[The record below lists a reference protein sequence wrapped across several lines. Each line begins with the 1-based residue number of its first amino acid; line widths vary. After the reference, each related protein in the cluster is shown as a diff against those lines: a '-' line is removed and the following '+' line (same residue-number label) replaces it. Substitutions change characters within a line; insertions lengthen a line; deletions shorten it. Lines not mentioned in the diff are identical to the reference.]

1 MKYGIYN
8 AYWTH
13 EWSADY
19 ESSLDA
25 AKAASVFAANG
36 DLDEAGFYSG
46 AWANTPIPVILV
58 GTTSGTGS
66 EMTRVAVLT
75 DSRGR
80 KHSIK
85 HDLLSPALSFG
96 DSRGK
101 EIGMP
106 MDKLRRVV
114 IGTAIFTVAPALA
127 IVISVISLS
136 KKLGIPLPWMR
147 LSVVG
152 AITYETPAAANA
164 LSAMGLE
171 WADIMEL
178 TATQYVTVA
187 AVMTMGIM
195 VGIWLVPVVG
205 KRLISGMINLEKRD
219 KKWGEIFSAALF
231 LGMISA
237 FLGYVFDSE
246 ASTLSAATLRR
257 SERFPFRLL
266 SFCRQQYHS
275 QRPWEDSCCCG

>member
-1 MKYGIYN
+1 MQFYVNHPVLFLLAGIIVLIVL
-8 AYWTH
+8 AQ
-13 EWSADY
+13 
-19 ESSLDA
+19 SLFFLR
-25 AKAASVFAANG
+25 KA
-36 DLDEAGFYSG
+36 
-46 AWANTPIPVILV
+46 W
-58 GTTSGTGS
+58 
-66 EMTRVAVLT
+66 R
-75 DSRGR
+75 
-80 KHSIK
+80 
-85 HDLLSPALSFG
+85 
-96 DSRGK
+96 RGK

-171 WADIMEL
+171 WAKIQEL

-219 KKWGEIFSAALF
+219 KKWGEIFSVALF

-237 FLGYVFDSE
+237 FLGYVFDDFTDVFRGDLSG
-246 ASTLSAATLRR
+246 LIPPLVMLVSAAMMGICALAMKKLNWRWMNDYALPI
-257 SERFPFRLL
+257 SLL
-266 SFCRQQYHS
+266 AGMISAIPITALF
-275 QRPWEDSCCCG
+275 G

>member
-1 MKYGIYN
+1 MQFYVNHPVLFLLAGIIVLIVL
-8 AYWTH
+8 AQ
-13 EWSADY
+13 
-19 ESSLDA
+19 SLFFLR
-25 AKAASVFAANG
+25 KA
-36 DLDEAGFYSG
+36 
-46 AWANTPIPVILV
+46 W
-58 GTTSGTGS
+58 
-66 EMTRVAVLT
+66 R
-75 DSRGR
+75 
-80 KHSIK
+80 
-85 HDLLSPALSFG
+85 
-96 DSRGK
+96 RGK

-171 WADIMEL
+171 WADILEL

-237 FLGYVFDSE
+237 FLGYVFDDF
-246 ASTLSAATLRR
+246 TDIFHGDLRGLIPPLVMFVSAAMMGICGLAMKKLNWRWMNDYALPISLLAGMISAIPITA
-257 SERFPFRLL
+257 LL
-266 SFCRQQYHS
+266 S
-275 QRPWEDSCCCG
+275 

>member
-1 MKYGIYN
+1 MQFYINHPVLFLLAGIIVLIVL
-8 AYWTH
+8 AQ
-13 EWSADY
+13 
-19 ESSLDA
+19 SLFFLR
-25 AKAASVFAANG
+25 KA
-36 DLDEAGFYSG
+36 
-46 AWANTPIPVILV
+46 W
-58 GTTSGTGS
+58 
-66 EMTRVAVLT
+66 R
-75 DSRGR
+75 
-80 KHSIK
+80 
-85 HDLLSPALSFG
+85 
-96 DSRGK
+96 RGK

-171 WADIMEL
+171 WAKIQEL

-237 FLGYVFDSE
+237 FLGYVFDDFTDIFRGDLSG
-246 ASTLSAATLRR
+246 LIPPLVMLVSAAMMGICALAMKKLNWRWMNDYALPI
-257 SERFPFRLL
+257 SLL
-266 SFCRQQYHS
+266 AGMISAI
-275 QRPWEDSCCCG
+275 PITALLG

>member
-1 MKYGIYN
+1 MQFYVNHPVLFLLAGIIVLIVL
-8 AYWTH
+8 AQ
-13 EWSADY
+13 
-19 ESSLDA
+19 SLFFLR
-25 AKAASVFAANG
+25 KA
-36 DLDEAGFYSG
+36 
-46 AWANTPIPVILV
+46 W
-58 GTTSGTGS
+58 
-66 EMTRVAVLT
+66 R
-75 DSRGR
+75 
-80 KHSIK
+80 
-85 HDLLSPALSFG
+85 
-96 DSRGK
+96 RGK

-171 WADIMEL
+171 WADILEL
-178 TATQYVTVA
+178 TATKYVTVA

-237 FLGYVFDSE
+237 FLGYVFDDF
-246 ASTLSAATLRR
+246 TDIFHGDLRCLIPPLVMFVSAAMMGICGLAMKKLNWRWMNDYALPI
-257 SERFPFRLL
+257 SLL
-266 SFCRQQYHS
+266 VGMISAI
-275 QRPWEDSCCCG
+275 PITAWLG

>member
-1 MKYGIYN
+1 MQFYVNHPVLFLLAGIIVLIVL
-8 AYWTH
+8 AQ
-13 EWSADY
+13 
-19 ESSLDA
+19 SLFFMR
-25 AKAASVFAANG
+25 KA
-36 DLDEAGFYSG
+36 
-46 AWANTPIPVILV
+46 W
-58 GTTSGTGS
+58 
-66 EMTRVAVLT
+66 R
-75 DSRGR
+75 
-80 KHSIK
+80 
-85 HDLLSPALSFG
+85 
-96 DSRGK
+96 RGK

-171 WADIMEL
+171 WADILEL

-237 FLGYVFDSE
+237 FLGYVFDDF
-246 ASTLSAATLRR
+246 TDIFHGDLRGLIPPLVMFVSAAMMGICGLAMKKLNWRWMNDYALPISLLAGMISAIPITA
-257 SERFPFRLL
+257 LL
-266 SFCRQQYHS
+266 S
-275 QRPWEDSCCCG
+275 

>member
-1 MKYGIYN
+1 LQFQVNHPVLFLLAGIIV
-8 AYWTH
+8 
-13 EWSADY
+13 
-19 ESSLDA
+19 L
-25 AKAASVFAANG
+25 
-36 DLDEAGFYSG
+36 
-46 AWANTPIPVILV
+46 
-58 GTTSGTGS
+58 
-66 EMTRVAVLT
+66 AVLAQ
-75 DSRGR
+75 SVYF
-80 KHSIK
+80 
-85 HDLLSPALSFG
+85 LLKAW
-96 DSRGK
+96 RHGK

-106 MDKLRRVV
+106 MDKLKR
-114 IGTAIFTVAPALA
+114 IALSTAIFTVAPALA

-171 WADIMEL
+171 WAEITSL

-205 KRLISGMINLEKRD
+205 KRLIGGMINLEKRD

-237 FLGYVFDSE
+237 FLGYVFDDFTSVFHGDTSGLIPPLVMLCS
-246 ASTLSAATLRR
+246 ALTMGICALAMKKLHWRWMNDYALPISLLVGMLSAIPITAWL
-257 SERFPFRLL
+257 
-266 SFCRQQYHS
+266 
-275 QRPWEDSCCCG
+275 G

>member
-1 MKYGIYN
+1 MQFYVNHPVLFLLAGIIVLIVL
-8 AYWTH
+8 AQ
-13 EWSADY
+13 
-19 ESSLDA
+19 SLFFFR
-25 AKAASVFAANG
+25 KA
-36 DLDEAGFYSG
+36 
-46 AWANTPIPVILV
+46 W
-58 GTTSGTGS
+58 
-66 EMTRVAVLT
+66 R
-75 DSRGR
+75 
-80 KHSIK
+80 H
-85 HDLLSPALSFG
+85 
-96 DSRGK
+96 GK

-114 IGTAIFTVAPALA
+114 IGTAIFTIAPALA

-171 WADIMEL
+171 WAEIQDL

-205 KRLISGMINLEKRD
+205 KKLIGGMINLEKRD

-237 FLGYVFDSE
+237 FLGYVFDDFTNIFHGDMSG
-246 ASTLSAATLRR
+246 LIPPLVMLVSAAMMGICALAMKKLNWRWMNDYALPI
-257 SERFPFRLL
+257 SLL
-266 SFCRQQYHS
+266 AGMISAI
-275 QRPWEDSCCCG
+275 PITALLG

>member
-1 MKYGIYN
+1 MQFYVNHPVLFLLAGIIVLIVL
-8 AYWTH
+8 AQ
-13 EWSADY
+13 
-19 ESSLDA
+19 SLFFLR
-25 AKAASVFAANG
+25 KA
-36 DLDEAGFYSG
+36 
-46 AWANTPIPVILV
+46 W
-58 GTTSGTGS
+58 
-66 EMTRVAVLT
+66 R
-75 DSRGR
+75 
-80 KHSIK
+80 
-85 HDLLSPALSFG
+85 
-96 DSRGK
+96 RGK

-171 WADIMEL
+171 WADILEL

-187 AVMTMGIM
+187 AVMTMGVM

-237 FLGYVFDSE
+237 FLGYVFDDF
-246 ASTLSAATLRR
+246 TDIFHGDLRGLIPPLVMFVSAAMMGICGLAMKKLNWRWMNDYALPISLLAGMISAIPITA
-257 SERFPFRLL
+257 LL
-266 SFCRQQYHS
+266 S
-275 QRPWEDSCCCG
+275 

>member
-1 MKYGIYN
+1 MQFQVNHPVLFLLAGIIV
-8 AYWTH
+8 
-13 EWSADY
+13 
-19 ESSLDA
+19 L
-25 AKAASVFAANG
+25 
-36 DLDEAGFYSG
+36 
-46 AWANTPIPVILV
+46 
-58 GTTSGTGS
+58 
-66 EMTRVAVLT
+66 AVLAQ
-75 DSRGR
+75 SVYF
-80 KHSIK
+80 
-85 HDLLSPALSFG
+85 LLKAW
-96 DSRGK
+96 RHGK

-106 MDKLRRVV
+106 MDKLKR
-114 IGTAIFTVAPALA
+114 IALSTAIFTVAPALA

-171 WADIMEL
+171 WAEITSL

-205 KRLISGMINLEKRD
+205 KRLIGGMINLEKRD

-237 FLGYVFDSE
+237 FLGYVFDDFTSVFHGDTSGLIPPLVMLCS
-246 ASTLSAATLRR
+246 ALTMGICALAMKKLHWRWMNDYALPISLLVGMLSAIPITA
-257 SERFPFRLL
+257 
-266 SFCRQQYHS
+266 
-275 QRPWEDSCCCG
+275 WIG

>member
-1 MKYGIYN
+1 MQFQVNHPVLFLLAGIIV
-8 AYWTH
+8 
-13 EWSADY
+13 
-19 ESSLDA
+19 L
-25 AKAASVFAANG
+25 
-36 DLDEAGFYSG
+36 
-46 AWANTPIPVILV
+46 
-58 GTTSGTGS
+58 
-66 EMTRVAVLT
+66 AVLAQ
-75 DSRGR
+75 SVYF
-80 KHSIK
+80 
-85 HDLLSPALSFG
+85 LLKAW
-96 DSRGK
+96 RHGK

-106 MDKLRRVV
+106 MDKLKR
-114 IGTAIFTVAPALA
+114 IALSTAISTVAPALA

-171 WADIMEL
+171 WAEITSL

-205 KRLISGMINLEKRD
+205 KRLIGGMINLEKRD
-219 KKWGEIFSAALF
+219 KKWGEIFSASMF

-237 FLGYVFDSE
+237 FLGYVFCNFAGVFRGDLTGLIAPLVMLVSALMMGLCALALKKLGWRWMNDYALPISLLVGM
-246 ASTLSAATLRR
+246 ASAIPITAWL
-257 SERFPFRLL
+257 
-266 SFCRQQYHS
+266 
-275 QRPWEDSCCCG
+275 G

>member
-1 MKYGIYN
+1 MQFNINHPILFLLAGIIV
-8 AYWTH
+8 
-13 EWSADY
+13 
-19 ESSLDA
+19 L
-25 AKAASVFAANG
+25 
-36 DLDEAGFYSG
+36 
-46 AWANTPIPVILV
+46 
-58 GTTSGTGS
+58 
-66 EMTRVAVLT
+66 AVLAQ
-75 DSRGR
+75 SLYFLR
-80 KHSIK
+80 KAWK
-85 HDLLSPALSFG
+85 RAE
-96 DSRGK
+96 
-101 EIGMP
+101 EIGIP
-106 MDKLRRVV
+106 MDKLKRVAA
-114 IGTAIFTVAPALA
+114 GTAIFTVAPALA

-171 WADIMEL
+171 WAQITDL

-205 KRLISGMINLEKRD
+205 KRLIGGMIKLEKRD

-237 FLGYVFDSE
+237 FLGYVFDDF
-246 ASTLSAATLRR
+246 TDVFRGDTRGLIPPLVFFVSAATMGL
-257 SERFPFRLL
+257 
-266 SFCRQQYHS
+266 
-275 QRPWEDSCCCG
+275 CGLALKKFKWTWMNDYAMPISMLVGMASAIPITAWLG

>member
-1 MKYGIYN
+1 MQFYVNHPVLFLLAGIIVLIVL
-8 AYWTH
+8 AQ
-13 EWSADY
+13 
-19 ESSLDA
+19 SLFFLR
-25 AKAASVFAANG
+25 KA
-36 DLDEAGFYSG
+36 
-46 AWANTPIPVILV
+46 W
-58 GTTSGTGS
+58 
-66 EMTRVAVLT
+66 R
-75 DSRGR
+75 
-80 KHSIK
+80 
-85 HDLLSPALSFG
+85 
-96 DSRGK
+96 RGK

-171 WADIMEL
+171 WADILEL

-219 KKWGEIFSAALF
+219 
-231 LGMISA
+231 
-237 FLGYVFDSE
+237 
-246 ASTLSAATLRR
+246 R
-257 SERFPFRLL
+257 S
-266 SFCRQQYHS
+266 
-275 QRPWEDSCCCG
+275 